1 MLFNELENAFNEL
14 IEISHVEK
22 TIKIGNTTIKIKTL
36 TAQDEVEIQKTVN
49 EIRERDGLSPLEFLD
64 AFRKETLSRAI
75 IGVNGIDLNGVDR
88 IETGEILE
96 NGVKVFKTKQD
107 ALLEMLLKFNRSII
121 SVIFS
126 ELVSLSEQL
135 EKRLESVI
143 TPTNNN
149 VEKEILEN
157 RVNEIKKDT
166 NAQEIENQTKEQLKT
181 LDKLKTPPFS
191 STLKEID
198 SLE

>member
-22 TIKIGNTTIKIKTL
+22 TIKIGTTTIKIKTL

-49 EIRERDGLSPLEFLD
+49 DIRERDGLSPLEFLD

-75 IGVNGIDLNGVDR
+75 IGVNDIDLSGVDR
-88 IETGEILE
+88 IETGEVLE

-107 ALLEMLLKFNRSII
+107 ALLEMLPKFNRSII
-121 SVIFS
+121 SIIFS

-135 EKRLESVI
+135 EKKLESII

-149 VEKEILEN
+149 VEKEILES

-166 NAQEIENQTKEQLKT
+166 NAQEIENQTKEQLKS
-181 LDKLKTPPFS
+181 LEKLKTQPFS